1 MDIGVLCFCGR
12 KYHPH
17 LISISGYSYF
27 ASSYWRQQKPYLVPL
42 NKILILPCMD
52 AGYLIEFLNK
62 KVDEYNQPFFIER
75 DPISIPHSFTKKQDI
90 EIAGFFAAIFSWGNR
105 TTIIKKTKELMQ
117 RMNMSPYEF
126 CLSHRSDELK
136 KLKGFKHRTF
146 NEDDL
151 YYFIEFFHHH
161 YQTSDTLE
169 TAFSKWMKRHNEDAG
184 DALNG
189 FRKYFFSLE
198 HLKRTEKHISS
209 PLQKSTC
216 KRLNMFLR
224 WMIRKDK
231 NGVDFGIWNK
241 ISPSQLI
248 CPVDVHVARVA
259 RRFGL
264 LKRKQTDWEAAVELT
279 HNLKKIDAADPVK
292 YDFALFGLG
301 ALEKFN

>member
-1 MDIGVLCFCGR
+1 
-12 KYHPH
+12 
-17 LISISGYSYF
+17 
-27 ASSYWRQQKPYLVPL
+27 
-42 NKILILPCMD
+42 MD

-75 DPISIPHSFTKKQDI
+75 DPIAIPHSFTKKQDI

-161 YQTSDTLE
+161 YQTSETLE
-169 TAFSKWMKRHNEDAG
+169 TAFSKWMKRHNEDVA

-224 WMIRKDK
+224 WMVRKDK

-279 HNLKKIDAADPVK
+279 NNLKKIDATDPVK